1 MIPSHSHFFGLALTL
16 ALVSPAVLCA
26 QATAWRLAPSP
37 TVRIGTAE
45 QTALSL
51 AAPAGATR
59 LPNGNIVVG
68 DLAEYAIRE
77 FTPTGALV
85 KRYARK
91 GKGPGEVEYL
101 APLMR
106 CGSVLVANDIAG
118 SLSAFELDGSF
129 QRAFRFPTPPYRLA
143 CNAGLQFVVMG
154 WAADRDMK
162 AEAYRPNVR
171 YWLARTDTTVE
182 VQLGSMPGGDRWRE
196 GGGDR
201 PMPLGREPRV
211 AISAARAYVDLG
223 DRLEVLVF
231 DLSGKALPSLSAP
244 VARVRVTKADVDAER
259 EREIASMGERAR
271 TTMERSYSTIT
282 MPEFL
287 PATRN
292 LLVDA
297 TGNVWVQH
305 YPSAAL
311 PRVQWTVF
319 APDGQVRATISMPV
333 ALAVYEIGA
342 DYVLGRYIDSDEQV
356 PEVRLY
362 RLTKQ

>member
-1 MIPSHSHFFGLALTL
+1 MLPPHSLVVGVALSLAL
-16 ALVSPAVLCA
+16 ASPALLCA
-26 QATAWRLAPSP
+26 QSATWRLAPNPS
-37 TVRIGTAE
+37 VRIGMSE
-45 QTALSL
+45 QSELSL

-59 LPNGNIVVG
+59 VPNGNIVVG

-85 KRYARK
+85 RRYARK

-101 APLMR
+101 APLLR
-106 CGSVLVANDIAG
+106 CGDVLIANDIAG
-118 SLSAFELDGSF
+118 SLSAFQLDGSF

-162 AEAYRPNVR
+162 AGAYRPNVR
-171 YWLARTDTTVE
+171 YWIAQADTNAE
-182 VQLGSMPGGDRWRE
+182 VTLGSMSGGDRWRE
-196 GGGDR
+196 GRGDR

-211 AISAARAYVDLG
+211 AISSTRAYVALG

-231 DLSGKALPSLSAP
+231 DLSGKALPSLNAP
-244 VARVRVTKADVDAER
+244 ISRVRVTKADVDAER

-271 TTMERSYSTIT
+271 PMMERSYATIT

-287 PATRN
+287 PATRDVR
-292 LLVDA
+292 VDIA
-297 TGNVWVQH
+297 GNVWVQH
-305 YPSAAL
+305 YPSAASTN
-311 PRVQWTVF
+311 VQWTVF
-319 APDGQVRATISMPV
+319 SPAGTVRATLSMPV
-333 ALAVYEIGA
+333 ALEVYEIGA
-342 DYVLGRYIDSDEQV
+342 DFVLGRYIDPDDQV

-362 RLTKQ
+362 RFTKR